1 VAWAAGTES
10 IEFRRELSQM
20 KLLLQVLFLGL
31 LPASQESK
39 RRGKVLTPVGIG
51 SSDVR
56 IGVILERLIAFL
68 MRRHQTSLHFTTLL
82 PEKQECLGS
91 TAFPKSWGNSIGCGM
106 KNLAGTQDNRQSAG

>member
-39 RRGKVLTPVGIG
+39 RRGKVLTLVGIG

-56 IGVILERLIAFL
+56 IGVMLERLIAFL